1 MKSAPK
7 RLPGCTPVTRKRLL
21 NWSALCLFTV
31 LTSACNQE
39 PATDKQETSAGD
51 DPAPVPTEA
60 AVLSTDPDG
69 SAATAALNTAGTS
82 GTATEATQSANQGCL
97 ASSDWLTADSMP
109 TNSEQDEALCSP
121 QQFAWQA
128 FLYLANKSTSGV
140 PRFMTWMPSY
150 GVFVEPGK
158 QPVPY
163 GKHPPDKCS
172 AATAIDTATSA
183 ATSKATSEATSQATA
198 TKTVDASALPATGTL
213 PAFYSNLIKQAG
225 SNQPLIDHD
234 NKFVWYSIAVNAPAY
249 DMLTQ
254 CELYKEGCA
263 GNLVPGGSGVDM
275 QNYQHLAFPNGAVEL
290 KGSWKV
296 LTQKEIDSNLFYTT
310 TGNIQIPAAGGECA
324 LATLGLVGLHIVA
337 KTPQDPSLTWATFE
351 HRANA
356 PLCTD
361 LTAKPPIGEDWNFFS
376 VSACEDCVTNEYED
390 NTPAQVCRMHPQGNS
405 SVGIWPD
412 GKDCDVDGSRHLC
425 GKETLEMLRK
435 NSASIISINQ
445 SARDII
451 VDNNKLI
458 DPVWANYELT
468 GNVWMKDGIDL
479 QQVNYM
485 AGSLSAANTTME
497 TFVQN
502 GQAGQTAD
510 NNCFSCHT
518 RSLGNGQYLPPAGL
532 SHIYDKIE
540 KGTGGCETG
549 ELPLACKVY
558 YDHSQ

>member
-1 MKSAPK
+1 MKSVPQSSPA
-7 RLPGCTPVTRKRLL
+7 RASVSNARLL
-21 NWSALCLFTV
+21 SFSALCLYTLFIT
-31 LTSACNQE
+31 ACNQE
-39 PATDKQETSAGD
+39 PAADKTGASAGND
-51 DPAPVPTEA
+51 AAPVQSEA
-60 AVLSTDPDG
+60 ALLSAVPD
-69 SAATAALNTAGTS
+69 SSPTNT
-82 GTATEATQSANQGCL
+82 TEQVNSLSANEAKTADANTDNDTNIPTIASAQQGCL
-97 ASSDWLTADSMP
+97 ASRDWLTADSMP
-109 TNSEQDEALCSP
+109 TSSEQDAELCSP

-128 FLYLANKSTSGV
+128 FLYLANKSKTDE

-150 GVFVEPGK
+150 GIFVEPGK
-158 QPVPY
+158 QPVPF

-172 AATAIDTATSA
+172 ATTVATP
-183 ATSKATSEATSQATA
+183 E
-198 TKTVDASALPATGTL
+198 LPATGTL

-225 SNQPLIDHD
+225 SNQPLIDH
-234 NKFVWYSIAVNAPAY
+234 NNQFVWYSIAVNAPAY

-275 QNYQHLAFPNGAVEL
+275 QNYQHLAFPDGAVEL

-296 LTQKEIDSNLFYTT
+296 LTQKEIDSKLFFTT
-310 TGNIQIPAAGGECA
+310 KGNIQTPAPGGECA

-361 LTAKPPIGEDWNFFS
+361 LTAKPPVGDDWSFFN
-376 VSACEDCVTNEYED
+376 VSTCEDCVTNEHQND
-390 NTPAQVCRMHPQGNS
+390 KPAQVCRMHPQGNS
-405 SVGIWPD
+405 AVGIWPD

-425 GKETLEMLRK
+425 GQETLDMLRK
-435 NSASIISINQ
+435 NSDSIVSINQ

-451 VDNNKLI
+451 VDNSELI

-468 GNVWMKDGIDL
+468 GNVWMKDGIDIP
-479 QQVNYM
+479 QINYM

-518 RSLGNGQYLPPAGL
+518 RSIGNGQYLPPAGL

-549 ELPLACKVY
+549 ELPMACQVY
-558 YDHSQ
+558 YKPSQ